1 MAEIAGQ
8 KIEFHETEVQHKTKR
23 RKLLFRKGVFS
34 KRSCFKYRGT
44 EVYQFRKSKNAD
56 SIVSLWPIRKQP
68 KATHPIAVFE
78 MLPGSKTRLGEI
90 RLYEPQAEIDAMLEE
105 SK

>member
-1 MAEIAGQ
+1 MLTCRTCSQ
-8 KIEFHETEVQHKTKR
+8 
-23 RKLLFRKGVFS
+23 
-34 KRSCFKYRGT
+34 
-44 EVYQFRKSKNAD
+44 
-56 SIVSLWPIRKQP
+56 LWPIRKQP

-105 SK
+105 SKDVRRPVINNSELQPSSLLDIAVISWFTYRSFHTGGSLVDSLEFQDQP